1 MKRIQKLAIVLAAMS
16 LAFAPSI
23 FAGGSGE
30 KSKDSGKD
38 SKPITMTFA
47 HHLPPAT
54 IHHKA
59 MALFAE
65 SVQKRSGGKI
75 QITVSHSGQLGG
87 QRELIEAVKM
97 GTIEIGFGESGRYEA
112 YVPELGV
119 NCLPFIYK
127 DANDYY
133 QTVDGAIG
141 TEMAKLLREKANL
154 EVLCW
159 TGGTQR
165 NVFIKKEP
173 TAKLSTMSGIK
184 IRTPESAI
192 YVNTFKALGAN
203 PTPIAATEMYSAIQ
217 SGVVDAMEG
226 SFDTVYTYKI
236 YEVAKF
242 CLETGHITEDNSYV
256 MNAKAFQK
264 MPADLQKALLD
275 GAKEAAEYQRREAG
289 VTNDSVKKKLAA
301 EGGMKFTVANHDE
314 LVQAVAPVYK
324 TFADKSPQCAAIIKK
339 MGKY

>member
-1 MKRIQKLAIVLAAMS
+1 MKTIVKVTTAVLLAS
-16 LAFAPSI
+16 LLVAPFA
-23 FAGGSGE
+23 FAGGSSE
-30 KSKDSGKD
+30 KAKEAGKD
-38 SKPITMTFA
+38 AKPIAMTFA

-65 SVQKRSGGKI
+65 GVQKRSNGKI
-75 QITVSHSGQLGG
+75 QVTVSHSGQLGG

-97 GTIEIGFGESGRYEA
+97 GTLEIAFGESGRYEA

-127 DANDYY
+127 DANEYY
-133 QTVDGAIG
+133 QTVDGPIG
-141 TEMAKLLREKANL
+141 TEMSKLLREKANL

-173 TAKLSTMSGIK
+173 TAKLSTLSGVK

-226 SFDTVYTYKI
+226 SFDTVYTYKL

-256 MNAKAFQK
+256 MNAKSFQK
-264 MPADLQKALLD
+264 MPADLQKAILES
-275 GAKEAAEYQRREAG
+275 AKEAADFQRREAG
-289 VTNDSVKKKLAA
+289 ITNDNVRKKLTT
-301 EGGMKFTVANHDE
+301 EGGLKFTVADHDE
-314 LVQAVAPVYK
+314 LVKAVAPVYK
-324 TFADKSPQCAAIIKK
+324 TFADKSPQCAAMIKK